1 MLVLKYLLFLIVTF
15 VMLIVFTYLY
25 YFNTYSNNIIKAQDK
40 IAKTSFSDFI
50 NESSDYILHNQ
61 TELLKL
67 NLNALSKTNV
77 FKNITIE
84 LTEHLITKKNII
96 LNAEDKI
103 DFSWQLHD
111 VLVDDSYGELN
122 QIDPLIYVL
131 NNENDFDYSN
141 ELIIKFQ
148 ASSFNEITNTISKI
162 KFNMPKY
169 NKTTVINQTYLSSL
183 LRKVLPIKDN
193 IIKKKIYAKL
203 VLEYAIVSYVQDNN
217 LIYDKIQEE
226 ITQFFYY
233 LCFIFI
239 ILFIL
244 FYIFNY
250 IHVQGSINKSLR
262 GLNEYTDDIL
272 NNRFYTYKN
281 NNIHYEDIKN
291 VSTNISLLSS
301 KMAKLMSEMIVNRN
315 MIEVN
320 IATDS
325 LTNLPTNKI
334 FVNDMKMIYLN
345 KTNSYIIK
353 IKLACLHVFSQRNTI
368 ENTDKLIKT
377 FVTSTKD
384 AMNINKDKEDLSFY
398 RINGSDFIIVAKNFR
413 FLQLNELMEDI
424 VKENDVIKNNFDIE
438 SKIIHMV
445 SIPFNQYSSTMD
457 LDDELTKLYSNTHNS
472 NEQIT
477 YHIDKRK
484 EHDSINVELE
494 KEVSDIIHN
503 NTFDL
508 SYKYNTYTYDNEI
521 KTLLMQEVVPNIINS
536 NDEVMPIG
544 TFIAVAQEMEL
555 AIEFDKKLITKV
567 FEHIKE
573 SEITH
578 KYAIN
583 LSIHSILNNEFM
595 IWLESK
601 LLFDYHDF
609 VENTVFSITS
619 FTAKNNFDEFLQF
632 TNNVKRFNSQII
644 LKRFSYDDFTKE
656 QLNKIDISYIRVHS
670 HETNNI
676 NSDKKIRL
684 HKIADYSLSKNMLL
698 LADDVQNEED
708 NNILKSLGFYGT
720 SK

>member
-398 RINGSDFIIVAKNFR
+398 RINGSDFIIIAKNFR

>member
-262 GLNEYTDDIL
+262 ELNEYTYDIL
-272 NNRFYTYKN
+272 NNRFYSYKN